1 MSETDKTSRILGLA
15 FLIQFATSF
24 SSGVFLKSAW
34 FVPDDMGATM
44 QRIAAAPGV
53 LQATI
58 LLDTLTGLGVI
69 FLAAVLFATLRK
81 RHEKIALTA
90 LGFYVLEAT
99 LLIASRSDAF
109 SLLRL
114 GQAYAAAPA
123 SDILLLG
130 QVAYETMDFVG
141 NTLHMVAF
149 CFGAILFYLLLD
161 KARIVP
167 RWMSLWGLFAVF
179 PLLIG
184 SIVQVFGHSVPFV
197 LYLPYVPFEL
207 VVGVWI
213 LIKGVEERNA

>member
-1 MSETDKTSRILGLA
+1 MNQTDKTSRILGLA

-24 SSGVFLKSAW
+24 SSGVFLKLAW

-53 LQATI
+53 LQANI

-69 FLAAVLFATLRK
+69 FLGAVLFATLRK
-81 RHEKIALTA
+81 QHEKIALTA

-99 LLIASRSDAF
+99 LLIAGRAGAF

-114 GQAYAAAPA
+114 SQAYVAGQPA
-123 SDILLLG
+123 DILLLG

-141 NTLHMVAF
+141 NTLHMVTF

-184 SIVQVFGHSVPFV
+184 SVTQVFGYVLPFA

-213 LIKGVEERNA
+213 LIRGVEERNA